1 MNNKSEDQKSL
12 IVFLFFIIFMGA
24 ILVLPL
30 VVFYNKA
37 STLSM
42 QRYIYFLI
50 CFKKHSTTKFG
61 VAFEIKG
68 IQEENENF
76 VFLFFFFI

>member
-1 MNNKSEDQKSL
+1 
-12 IVFLFFIIFMGA
+12 MGA

-30 VVFYNKA
+30 VLFYNKA

-42 QRYIYFLI
+42 QRYIYFSI

-61 VAFEIKG
+61 MAFEIKG
-68 IQEENENF
+68 IQVENENF
-76 VFLFFFFI
+76 VFFFLKMEHREPR